1 MWTETNSEKGK
12 SDKTMTREEAIAIL
26 GKYKR
31 YAESIYTNDVLDTKA
46 FDMAIEALQDRP
58 HGEWIEAYA
67 SEFEHTAKLA
77 VCSECDW
84 YAGYI
89 AKDYN
94 FCPNCGARMENTK

>member
-1 MWTETNSEKGK
+1 MVQAHKFPKPTEEWQMLNN
-12 SDKTMTREEAIAIL
+12 EAL
-26 GKYKR
+26 
-31 YAESIYTNDVLDTKA
+31 
-46 FDMAIEALQDRP
+46 DMAIEALQDRP
-58 HGEWIEAYA
+58 YGEWIEAYA

-94 FCPNCGARMENTK
+94 FCPNCGAKMHKGGDSE

>member
-1 MWTETNSEKGK
+1 
-12 SDKTMTREEAIAIL
+12 MTREEAIKVLNGMLYLNYRNFWDEECDEAI
-26 GKYKR
+26 
-31 YAESIYTNDVLDTKA
+31 
-46 FDMAIEALQDRP
+46 DMAIEALQDRP
-58 HGEWIEAYA
+58 TGEWIEAYA

-94 FCPNCGARMENTK
+94 FCPNCGAKMKGGADE